1 MAYYTLKLANPV
13 VLRLNHMMI
22 ASVIIFIFGFSSVN
36 VHSLNIG
43 LHAHADLSLFKQCSR
58 KCESM
63 FCEAPPFL
71 RYGKYCGLLYTGCPG
86 EQPCD
91 RLDSCCMHHDQC
103 IAKMNNDYLSQQC
116 NKEFLK
122 CVDVYKR
129 SGAPSFKGNT
139 CDTDEVIKSI
149 DNAIKA
155 AVLAGKVFGKP

>member
-103 IAKMNNDYLSQQC
+103 IAKMNS
-116 NKEFLK
+116 K
-122 CVDVYKR
+122 
-129 SGAPSFKGNT
+129 
-139 CDTDEVIKSI
+139 
-149 DNAIKA
+149 
-155 AVLAGKVFGKP
+155 